1 MIKIPFDRCVIVS
14 TLDFAQIT
22 ERLESAIYDP
32 SFQSSSNTE
41 GNSTHQRYLGQIQG
55 FKFLA
60 NRIVGYK
67 YLHLPIFL
75 SPTIEG
81 KIASLHHGYEIS
93 LAIKLNNITVVLL
106 LTWLGGLFTVLSSIL
121 DNILIGSSNDRYLI
135 TVGITA
141 IVYILVIAY
150 FYFDA
155 WRATKFFRTLFVKR
169 FAVARGDEVVDSRS
183 EYLSQPSWHCGFD
196 FPEASNSRSSIELL
210 RQNLPSFPTRSSD
223 PSHSD

>member
-1 MIKIPFDRCVIVS
+1 MIKIPFDRCVIIS
-14 TLDFAQIT
+14 TLDLAQIT
-22 ERLESAIYDP
+22 DRLESAIYDP
-32 SFQSSSNTE
+32 SFQSSSNTKV
-41 GNSTHQRYLGQIQG
+41 NSTHQRCFGQLQG

-60 NRIVGYK
+60 NRIVGHK
-67 YLHLPIFL
+67 YLHLPTFL

-93 LAIKLNNITVVLL
+93 LAIKLNNLTLVLL

-121 DNILIGSSNDRYLI
+121 DNILAGSSNDRYLM

-155 WRATKFFRTLFVKR
+155 WRATKFFKTLFVKR
-169 FAVARGDEVVDSRS
+169 FAVASGDEVVD
-183 EYLSQPSWHCGFD
+183 QPSWHSGFD